1 MKRYKISALQFAC
14 LSCFFLLSSIS
25 FYSNYLIQ
33 MVGVDSYLSFFIA
46 YIIGFFYFMIF
57 MVIFS
62 YQKEKNI
69 FEKNYSLFG
78 MFLGKVVNYFICVL
92 VFIIGVIYFYDVSF
106 FAVNFFLKGM
116 PMLFFMII
124 FGLLLV
130 YSINMGIDNIA
141 RVAFVFFVVILFL
154 SLIGIVGLI
163 PHFDISHLKP
173 FLENGCIPFSS
184 GGFGLSLFSIIP
196 IFLLL
201 VIEGKCVISFRFKKY
216 LFWFYSIVFFVLFLE
231 YILMIGTFGINLS
244 SIYQYPFYMVL
255 QNVRLLGFI
264 DRIENFISIK
274 YFLSVFIV
282 LSCIVYYLC
291 KIGYEKHYK
300 VNSIFIV
307 ALMIFVSFF
316 IKFLPIFF
324 NRILIF
330 SSCFLLFLIHFLI
343 AISIMIKKIFILIK

>member
-1 MKRYKISALQFAC
+1 
-14 LSCFFLLSSIS
+14 
-25 FYSNYLIQ
+25 
-33 MVGVDSYLSFFIA
+33 
-46 YIIGFFYFMIF
+46 
-57 MVIFS
+57 
-62 YQKEKNI
+62 
-69 FEKNYSLFG
+69 
-78 MFLGKVVNYFICVL
+78 
-92 VFIIGVIYFYDVSF
+92 
-106 FAVNFFLKGM
+106 
-116 PMLFFMII
+116 
-124 FGLLLV
+124 
-130 YSINMGIDNIA
+130 
-141 RVAFVFFVVILFL
+141 
-154 SLIGIVGLI
+154 
-163 PHFDISHLKP
+163 
-173 FLENGCIPFSS
+173 
-184 GGFGLSLFSIIP
+184 
-196 IFLLL
+196 
-201 VIEGKCVISFRFKKY
+201 
-216 LFWFYSIVFFVLFLE
+216 
-231 YILMIGTFGINLS
+231 MIGTFGINLS

-343 AISIMIKKIFILIK
+343 AISIMIKKIFILKK